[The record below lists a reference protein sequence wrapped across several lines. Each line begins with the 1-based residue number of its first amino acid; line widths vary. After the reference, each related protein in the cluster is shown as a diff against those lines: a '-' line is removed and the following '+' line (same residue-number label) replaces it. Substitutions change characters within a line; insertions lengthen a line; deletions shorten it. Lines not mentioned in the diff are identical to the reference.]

1 MGHPVSRTTEW
12 EEMEILI
19 SKGQG
24 IFIQPDPPVLLMAD
38 IFFLQA
44 DKIVMTIV
52 FLGILLV
59 TDW

>member
-38 IFFLQA
+38 IFFYKQI
-44 DKIVMTIV
+44 K
-52 FLGILLV
+52 
-59 TDW
+59 